1 MVTLLWGH
9 GDQGICHPEASP
21 FVHIL
26 PTLNLAL
33 PTLNPD
39 PHCPQH
45 LPVARSF
52 LCRGH
57 PHIWGQCLWTL
68 TADLS

>member
-26 PTLNLAL
+26 PTLNLAEI
-33 PTLNPD
+33 PTLFFPA
-39 PHCPQH
+39 
-45 LPVARSF
+45 LF
-52 LCRGH
+52 LLVG
-57 PHIWGQCLWTL
+57 
-68 TADLS
+68 SV